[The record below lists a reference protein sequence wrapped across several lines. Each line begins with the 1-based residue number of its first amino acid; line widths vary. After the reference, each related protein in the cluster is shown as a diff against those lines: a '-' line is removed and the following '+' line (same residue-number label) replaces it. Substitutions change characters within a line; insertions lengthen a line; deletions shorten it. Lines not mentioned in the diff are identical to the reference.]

1 MAVAVS
7 VGIWIPAH
15 TIAKA
20 PGPSSITMLVMLAFP
35 LAAAYG
41 GMFVR
46 KLLTMV

>member
-1 MAVAVS
+1 
-7 VGIWIPAH
+7 
-15 TIAKA
+15 
-20 PGPSSITMLVMLAFP
+20 MLVMLAFP